1 MVSNYFDQ
9 KAASQLV
16 HLIEENNYEFIK
28 AIDGKEL
35 TSDSDDVDL
44 FEGNDFGSRRGFI
57 GCALTHYNLWK
68 KLIEDKDQLGPI
80 VSVGQRIEKAIKYY
94 FKSKNLKDPTEN
106 YDWEY
111 ILINDPKTLNAWCMP
126 GGKIAFYSGI
136 LEVTKDENGL
146 AAVMGH
152 EIAHA
157 VARHSLERASAA
169 LAINVGTL
177 AADIAL
183 GGAIS
188 RTRNTVGQTTG
199 MDIVQLGIFNPFSRY
214 QESEADYLGVIFANL
229 AGYDPSGAVQ
239 LWERMQE
246 KMKGKEP
253 PQFLSTHPSSGN
265 RINDLRL
272 LIPKVK
278 IEYPKI
284 QNL

>member
-1 MVSNYFDQ
+1 
-9 KAASQLV
+9 
-16 HLIEENNYEFIK
+16 
-28 AIDGKEL
+28 
-35 TSDSDDVDL
+35 
-44 FEGNDFGSRRGFI
+44 
-57 GCALTHYNLWK
+57 
-68 KLIEDKDQLGPI
+68 
-80 VSVGQRIEKAIKYY
+80 
-94 FKSKNLKDPTEN
+94 
-106 YDWEY
+106 
-111 ILINDPKTLNAWCMP
+111 MP
-126 GGKIAFYSGI
+126 GGKIAVYSGI
-136 LEVTKDENGL
+136 LEVTKDEHGL

-169 LAINVGTL
+169 LAINFGTL

-199 MDIVQLGIFNPFSRY
+199 MDIVQLGIFNPFSRH
-214 QESEADYLGVIFANL
+214 QESEADYLGIIFANL
-229 AGYDPSGAVQ
+229 AGYDPTGAIQ

-253 PQFLSTHPSSGN
+253 TQFLSTHPSSGT

-272 LIPKVK
+272 WIPKVK

>member
-1 MVSNYFDQ
+1 MNLKRRDFIKKFSCACCAPLFLSSCAEVAITNRRQLSFVSEKSINKQAKQAYESIKQTENIVKTGSKAEMLHEVGKKVTTSVENYFNQ
-9 KAASQLV
+9 MGQ
-16 HLIEENNYEFIK
+16 
-28 AIDGKEL
+28 
-35 TSDSDDVDL
+35 
-44 FEGNDFGSRRGFI
+44 FE
-57 GCALTHYNLWK
+57 T
-68 KLIEDKDQLGPI
+68 
-80 VSVGQRIEKAIKYY
+80 
-94 FKSKNLKDPTEN
+94 LKDYE
-106 YDWEY
+106 WEY
-111 ILINDPKTLNAWCMP
+111 ILIEEPETLNAWCMP

-229 AGYDPSGAVQ
+229 SGYDPSGAIQ